1 MKQTDGLVFCLN
13 FTSPVVDCNVNSSL
27 LGCWEERR
35 CPHAADGAA
44 PGDQRGAWAGHPWCE
59 LLSYYLCS
67 YYHGCVYNLG
77 LLTSRVWT
85 KMTGS
90 GDGMNNYNL
99 WIGWRT
105 EENNWLSMCQKL
117 LISNENIDVIFS
129 HEDIECVSVYENR
142 IVNICYLAV
151 NKLHCESLQIVCDN
165 DHFLREQVN
174 M

>member
-1 MKQTDGLVFCLN
+1 
-13 FTSPVVDCNVNSSL
+13 
-27 LGCWEERR
+27 
-35 CPHAADGAA
+35 
-44 PGDQRGAWAGHPWCE
+44 
-59 LLSYYLCS
+59 
-67 YYHGCVYNLG
+67 
-77 LLTSRVWT
+77 
-85 KMTGS
+85 
-90 GDGMNNYNL
+90 
-99 WIGWRT
+99 
-105 EENNWLSMCQKL
+105 MCQKL